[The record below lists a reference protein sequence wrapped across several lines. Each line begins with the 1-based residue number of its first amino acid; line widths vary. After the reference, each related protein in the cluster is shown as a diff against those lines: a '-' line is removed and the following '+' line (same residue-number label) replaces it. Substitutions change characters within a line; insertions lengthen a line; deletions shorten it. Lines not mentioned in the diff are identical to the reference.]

1 MKVIQAWLNSTAD
14 SRHSRREDP
23 SRRLPGRLIDVSLT
37 NRVVKLMEREDCT
50 RKDEPKDLS
59 YLALSH
65 CWGASKFL
73 TLTNSNY
80 PSFCQGLDLAL
91 LSKTFQHAISVCRRL
106 GFRFI
111 WIDSLCII
119 QDSAEDW
126 LKESVMMQDVYR
138 YAELTIA
145 ASSAWDSSEGLF
157 VDQHPL
163 PLSPCLVGFVA
174 EDRRGPARGLY
185 AMPRICQA
193 RYSWER
199 DVKYSRL
206 NNGAWVLQEQIM
218 SPNVVYFGETQLH
231 WKTGTTSIDRV
242 DTISDSQ
249 LAILSEDVMFKPR
262 TQNSR
267 LNHYLEGDDLQADDR
282 GPTQPPYPK
291 PKFRWWW
298 PWPRWWWG
306 VMQFYFMRTFITTE
320 RTFLSDDSRPVS
332 LQSIDQE
339 AESYMSRP
347 YVKPWW
353 DLIEI
358 YTRRSLTKRGDKLVA
373 IAGVAALILREVGGD
388 PSPQFLAGLWS
399 ETLVA
404 GLLWYVNGKRKSSRP
419 PLYLA
424 PSWSWV
430 SVEGTIANDSVELD
444 PSSCG
449 IEVLEKT
456 VNGPI
461 VNNNTIPDTAE
472 VKSHQFPL
480 FVVTEGSSIRIRGKL
495 ALATWQWPFGQA
507 GKLYYAKQTRSAKE
521 KSDTL
526 WKESYLMRASDLYS
540 SKRPGSRL
548 KTSRDPVHPI
558 SQDSAAGVD
567 AARMMTIEA
576 TGNKEVGWFLPDTL
590 DDIPEQLHCLQIRV
604 EPTTQVFKN
613 DPLRLWVVR
622 GLALTPTGRS
632 PNEFR
637 RVGYIELERTDKG
650 LTYPDILTGA
660 LSHRNA
666 YEPIRK
672 WPNVDP
678 HGFFGDGCEEREL
691 VVV

>member
-1 MKVIQAWLNSTAD
+1 
-14 SRHSRREDP
+14 
-23 SRRLPGRLIDVSLT
+23 
-37 NRVVKLMEREDCT
+37 MEREDCT

-73 TLTNSNY
+73 TLTKANY
-80 PSFCQGLDLAL
+80 ASFCKGLDIAL

-106 GFRFI
+106 GFRYL

-119 QDSAEDW
+119 QDSPEDW
-126 LKESVMMQDVYR
+126 LRQSVTMQDVYR

-157 VDQHPL
+157 VHQHPL
-163 PLSPCLVGFVA
+163 PLSPCLVGTSVQ
-174 EDRRGPARGLY
+174 DRKGLARGLY
-185 AMPRICQA
+185 AMPRLNRA

-206 NNGAWVLQEQIM
+206 NSRTWVLQEQIM
-218 SPNVVYFGETQLH
+218 SPNVIYFGETQLY
-231 WKTGTTSIDRV
+231 WRTGTTSVDKV

-249 LAILSEDVMFKPR
+249 LAILSEDVMYKPR

-267 LNHYLEGDDLQADDR
+267 LERYLEGAESPAGDR
-282 GPTQPPYPK
+282 RPTQLPYPK

-298 PWPRWWWG
+298 PWPNWWWK
-306 VMQFYFMRTFITTE
+306 FMELNPTRAFITTE
-320 RTFLSDDSRPVS
+320 LMLSSDDSQPVS
-332 LQSIDQE
+332 LHAIDHE

-353 DLIEI
+353 DMIEV
-358 YTRRSLTKRGDKLVA
+358 YTQRSMTKQGDKLVA
-373 IAGVAALILREVGGD
+373 IAGIAALVLREFRDD
-388 PSPQFLAGLWS
+388 PSPQYLAGLWN

-419 PLYLA
+419 PVYLA

-430 SVEGTIANDSVELD
+430 SVEGIIANDSVELD

-456 VNGPI
+456 IYGPI
-461 VNNNTIPDTAE
+461 VNRDTVPDTAGVE
-472 VKSHQFPL
+472 SHQSPL
-480 FVVTEGSSIRIRGKL
+480 FVVTGGSSIRIRGKL
-495 ALATWQWPFGQA
+495 ALATWQWPFGGA
-507 GKLYYAKQTRSAKE
+507 GKLYYTKQTRSAKE
-521 KSDTL
+521 KSNTL
-526 WKESYLMRASDLYS
+526 WKESHLMRASDLYW

-558 SQDSAAGVD
+558 SQDPAAGVE
-567 AARMMTIEA
+567 AACLMTIEA
-576 TGNKEVGWFLPDTL
+576 TGNKSVGWFLPDTI
-590 DDIPEQLHCLQIRV
+590 DEIPEQIHCLQIRV

-632 PNEFR
+632 SNKYR
-637 RVGYIELERTDKG
+637 RVGYIELERTDEG
-650 LTYPDILTGA
+650 LTYPDIWTGA
-660 LSHRNA
+660 LSYRNA
-666 YEPIRK
+666 YEPIRQ

-678 HGFFGDGCEEREL
+678 HGFFRDGCEEREL
-691 VVV
+691 VIVCWSWKY